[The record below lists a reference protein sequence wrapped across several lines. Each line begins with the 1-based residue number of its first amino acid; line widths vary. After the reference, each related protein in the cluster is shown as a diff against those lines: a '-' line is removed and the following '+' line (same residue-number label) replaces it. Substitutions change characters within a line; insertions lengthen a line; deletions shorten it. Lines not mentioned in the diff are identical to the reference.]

1 MPCNLLLHCGSDFVS
16 RAELGRVPTPSSTR
30 TWQPIPHFQILQEV
44 INALPRYDMRVV
56 SEAHGL
62 THDGNRFFGLL
73 EIANGSSHPDYS
85 RVIGIRNSHDKRF
98 PAGLV
103 LGNQVLV
110 CDNLS
115 FSGEIKVARKH
126 TPMIVH
132 DLPHLIDDAV
142 CRIHCGW
149 TEQDRRIERYREHR
163 MSDPAV
169 HDLTIHALDRG
180 VICGS
185 QVPKVLQ
192 EYREPRHEAFRPRTL
207 WSLFNTFTEV
217 LKGNLGLLPGRTQRL
232 HMLCDAHAGLN

>member
-1 MPCNLLLHCGSDFVS
+1 
-16 RAELGRVPTPSSTR
+16 
-30 TWQPIPHFQILQEV
+30 
-44 INALPRYDMRVV
+44 
-56 SEAHGL
+56 
-62 THDGNRFFGLL
+62 L
-73 EIANGSSHPDYS
+73 EIGNGSNHPDYS
-85 RVIGIRNSHDKRF
+85 RVLGIRNSHDKRF

-126 TPMIVH
+126 TSRILW

-142 CRIHCGW
+142 ARLQSSWH
-149 TEQDRRIERYREHR
+149 EHDRRIEQYQHCALR
-163 MSDPAV
+163 DPVV

-192 EYREPRHEAFRPRTL
+192 EYREPRHDSFRPRTL
-207 WSLFNTFTEV
+207 WSWFNAVTET
-217 LKGNLGLLPGRTQRL
+217 LKGNLSLLPARTQRL
-232 HMLCDAHAGLN
+232 HGLCDAHAGLN

>member
-1 MPCNLLLHCGSDFVS
+1 MPCNLLLHCGSDQIP
-16 RAELGRVPTPSSTR
+16 REELYRTRTPSATR
-30 TWQPIPHFQILQEV
+30 TWQPIPHSLLLTQVEST
-44 INALPRYDMRVV
+44 LPRYGMRVV
-56 SEAHGL
+56 NQAHGL
-62 THDGNRFFGLL
+62 SHDGDRYFGLL

-85 RVIGIRNSHDKRF
+85 RVLGIRNSHDKRF

-126 TPMIVH
+126 TSMILN

-142 CRIHCGW
+142 ARLHGSW
-149 TEQDRRIERYREHR
+149 HEQDRRIVRYQDCR
-163 MSDPAV
+163 MRDPVV

-207 WSLFNTFTEV
+207 WSWFNACTEV
-217 LKGNLGLLPGRTQRL
+217 LKGNLSLLPARTQGL
-232 HMLCDAHAGLN
+232 HRICDVHAGLN